1 MSSFCY
7 DHLCRRS
14 LGEVARPHQPPPEK
28 GLWQDKQGFMV
39 PAKRDRKALVCWP
52 QPETRGLRLR
62 FQPVGLTGRRVE
74 PTARKERR
82 PYPRS
87 RLGVIQ
93 EICGLAFQAVGL
105 TGRRAE
111 PTPRREYA
119 EQDKKGPFW
128 METSYMLDKHHC
140 LMQ

>member
-28 GLWQDKQGFMV
+28 GLWQDKQGFTV

-52 QPETRGLRLR
+52 QPETCGLRLR
-62 FQPVGLTGRRVE
+62 FQP
-74 PTARKERR
+74 
-82 PYPRS
+82 
-87 RLGVIQ
+87 
-93 EICGLAFQAVGL
+93 VGL